1 MSPRLRII
9 TLFLCFFLKRRKVPS
24 PTRVTGGGEEK
35 IMVWTRPFKKVSPC
49 READDRKAKLLKLEQ
64 SVFYVFELF
73 PLNDRAL
80 YGKPVRGG
88 TNS

>member
-1 MSPRLRII
+1 M
-9 TLFLCFFLKRRKVPS
+9 
-24 PTRVTGGGEEK
+24 PTRFTGGGGGEDNGVDQAVQEK
-35 IMVWTRPFKKVSPC
+35 RVSPC

-64 SVFYVFELF
+64 SVFELF
-73 PLNDRAL
+73 SLNDRAL